1 MLEMY
6 NLMLVSVECVGTFL
20 GSYRLEKRSKSH
32 GVSENS
38 ITIGIPIQ
46 MVIRWCLPFRLRLGP
61 RRSFARKTTYRKNYL
76 ELGGPVEMG
85 DRRRRLPGCS
95 MISKPVSNYKVV

>member
-1 MLEMY
+1 M
-6 NLMLVSVECVGTFL
+6 GTFL
-20 GSYRLEKRSKSH
+20 GTYRLEKRSKSH

-38 ITIGIPIQ
+38 IAIGIPIQ
-46 MVIRWCLPFRLRLGP
+46 MVTRWPSPSRLRLGP

-85 DRRRRLPGCS
+85 DQRRCLPASCE
-95 MISKPVSNYKVV
+95 ITLL

>member
-1 MLEMY
+1 M
-6 NLMLVSVECVGTFL
+6 GTFL

-38 ITIGIPIQ
+38 IIIGIPIQ
-46 MVIRWCLPFRLRLGP
+46 MVTRWRPPSPLRLGA

-85 DRRRRLPGCS
+85 DQRRYLPASCEMPLLLCKRRA
-95 MISKPVSNYKVV
+95 V